1 MAGIKET
8 KEAVIG
14 AIRVGAV
21 ISSVTKDGVQFQDF
35 GAVIAHYNSDPEF
48 KKAVDE
54 SYEGFELIP
63 AEVADLD
70 VKEIIELAVSVMA
83 ELPKLVE
90 SMKA

>member
-8 KEAVIG
+8 KEAVVG

-21 ISSVTKDGVQFQDF
+21 VSAVTKDGVQFQDF
-35 GAVIAHYNSDPEF
+35 GAVIAKYNSDLEF

-54 SYEGFELIP
+54 AYEGFELIP

-70 VKEIIELAVSVMA
+70 FKECIELGVAVMA

>member
-14 AIRVGAV
+14 MMTVGRLV
-21 ISSVTKDGVQFQDF
+21 SSVTKDGVQLQDF
-35 GAVIAHYNSDPEF
+35 GTVIKHYNENPEF

-54 SYEGFELIP
+54 AYEGFDLIG

-70 VKEIIELAVSVMA
+70 FKECIELGMVVMA
-83 ELPKLVE
+83 EVPKLVE
-90 SMKA
+90 SLKV